1 MIFCYRTNVSTGAA
15 RPNPQGSFHYG
26 QINVTQVYVLQNLP
40 PVKIN
45 GKLRT
50 TLNGISYVPP
60 ETPLR
65 LADLFDKS
73 GVYTADFPTGPT
85 SGPPKMSSSIIN
97 ATYKGFM
104 EIVFQ
109 NNNTVVQTYHL
120 DGYAFFIVGY
130 VEKMLCSFTQL
141 FMAINVFTNLF
152 STVLFYLYV
161 HFFAILEWIM
171 GCGLRIV
178 EAHITNGMVSL
189 GVQFRYFSVY
199 SICWFLCQSLW
210 SFLMVS

>member
-1 MIFCYRTNVSTGAA
+1 MIYLFLILIFCYRTNVSTGAA

-26 QINVTQVYVLQNLP
+26 QINVTHVYVLQNLP
-40 PVKIN
+40 PVNIN

-120 DGYAFFIVGY
+120 DGYAFFVVGY
-130 VEKMLCSFTQL
+130 VQKMLFSFKQL
-141 FMAINVFTNLF
+141 YMAIFTNLF

-161 HFFAILEWIM
+161 
-171 GCGLRIV
+171 
-178 EAHITNGMVSL
+178 
-189 GVQFRYFSVY
+189 QFLQY
-199 SICWFLCQSLW
+199 
-210 SFLMVS
+210 